1 MKKKDKLKGT
11 AKMNVTERFL
21 KYVSFD
27 TRSDPKSGTHPSS
40 ARQLVLA
47 KELADE
53 LAAMGLED
61 VLLDEKGYVYGVVP
75 ASDGAES
82 EPLIGLVAH
91 MDTSPD
97 CSGENVRP
105 QLIDYEGGDI
115 VLNAEKGIIMRTADF
130 PHMENYI
137 GGQLIVTDGTTLLG
151 ADDKAGVAEIFTVVE
166 RLMSD
171 RSLRHGRIPVCI
183 TPDEEIGE
191 GADAFDISRF
201 GADFAYTVDGGALG
215 EIEYENFN
223 AASAVVTVNGV
234 NIHPGDA
241 KGKMKNSLLIG
252 VEFATLLPADEIP
265 AMTEK
270 YEGFFHLCEMTG
282 KEEKTVLSYIIRDHN
297 RQIFEHRKQQMSA
310 AADAMNEKYGA
321 GTVELDMRDSYYNM
335 KEKIEPHMHI
345 IERARAAM
353 TAAGVEPLIVPIR
366 GGTDGAR
373 LSYEG
378 LPCPNLSTG
387 GHNFHGRYEYI
398 PVRSMEKMVDVL
410 LHIVC
415 L

>member
-1 MKKKDKLKGT
+1 
-11 AKMNVTERFL
+11 MNVTERFL

-47 KELADE
+47 NELKAE
-53 LAAMGLED
+53 LEAMGLDE
-61 VLLDEKGYVYGVVP
+61 VYLDERGYVYGVVP
-75 ASDGAES
+75 ASEGAEN
-82 EPLIGLVAH
+82 EPSIGLVAH

-97 CSGENVRP
+97 ISGENVKAR
-105 QLIDYEGGDI
+105 IVDYTGGDI
-115 VLNAEKGIIMRTADF
+115 VLNEEKNIVMRAADF
-130 PHMENYI
+130 PHLERYS
-137 GGQLIVTDGTTLLG
+137 GWQLIVTDGTTLLG
-151 ADDKAGVAEIFTVVE
+151 ADDKAGVAEIFTAVE
-166 RLMSD
+166 RLMND
-171 RSLRHGRIPVCI
+171 KSLRHGRIPVCI

-191 GADAFDISRF
+191 GADFFDIPRF

-223 AASAVVTVNGV
+223 AASAAVTVNGV

-241 KGKMKNSLLIG
+241 KGKMKNAMLIA
-252 VEFATLLPADEIP
+252 VEFASLLPADEIP
-265 AMTEK
+265 AKTEK
-270 YEGFFHLCEMTG
+270 YEGFFHLCEMSG
-282 KEEKTVLSYIIRDHN
+282 KEEKASLAYIIRDHD
-297 RQIFEHRKQQMSA
+297 RQLFEKRKEQMTAIA
-310 AADAMNEKYGA
+310 AALNEKYGE
-321 GTVELDMRDSYYNM
+321 GTVELDLRDSYYNM

-345 IERARAAM
+345 VERANNAM
-353 TAAGVEPLIVPIR
+353 TAEGVEPLIVPIR

-398 PVRSMEKMVDVL
+398 PVQSMEKMVDVL
-410 LHIVC
+410 LRIVC